1 MGQRAGSFAGVRRL
15 RGRPRRQVKPQKCAI
30 IAAETPSPGRYA
42 MNQHIGKMA
51 QARTPLINS
60 KYWLALVAASLFG
73 TNTGDLI
80 SEYFHLGNVAGLPY
94 LAVAL
99 AAIFLLEK
107 GSPWVSAAYFWAA
120 IIVIR
125 TGATHTFG
133 IYGVAMFPVIIAV
146 FVFAV
151 RHYKTRIDADPQPA
165 GMPKVD
171 GSYWVCMALA
181 GIVGTLMGDYGSAL
195 GGLATYGVAHLAGM
209 APGGFDFSWVQTG
222 HIEATVL
229 FGAAMI
235 AMMLRNSVTDLTKPT
250 TYWTPLALIRTAGT
264 AAGDLQAH
272 TLLGLL
278 NATILT
284 GICFTALIVAFYV
297 VGKGNQVDRALM
309 RQTA

>member
-1 MGQRAGSFAGVRRL
+1 M
-15 RGRPRRQVKPQKCAI
+15 RGL
-30 IAAETPSPGRYA
+30 
-42 MNQHIGKMA
+42 
-51 QARTPLINS
+51 PLING
-60 KYWLALVAASLFG
+60 KYWLALIAASIFG

-94 LAVAL
+94 LAAAL

-125 TGATHTFG
+125 TGATNIADATHTFG
-133 IYGVAMFPVIIAV
+133 IYGVAMFPAIIAI

-151 RHYKTRIDADPQPA
+151 RHYKTRMDAGPQPA

-171 GSYWVCMALA
+171 GFYWVCMALA

-195 GGLATYGVAHLAGM
+195 GGLANYGVAHLTGT

-222 HIEATVL
+222 HIEATIL
-229 FGAAMI
+229 FGGAMA
-235 AMMLRNSVTDLTKPT
+235 AMMLRNSMTDLAKPYK
-250 TYWTPLALIRTAGT
+250 YWALLALIRTAGT
-264 AAGDLQAH
+264 AVGDLLAH
-272 TLLGLL
+272 TPLGLL

-284 GICFTALIVAFYV
+284 GLCFTALIVAFYV
-297 VGKGNQVDRALM
+297 VGKDNQAVRM
-309 RQTA
+309 PVRQTA